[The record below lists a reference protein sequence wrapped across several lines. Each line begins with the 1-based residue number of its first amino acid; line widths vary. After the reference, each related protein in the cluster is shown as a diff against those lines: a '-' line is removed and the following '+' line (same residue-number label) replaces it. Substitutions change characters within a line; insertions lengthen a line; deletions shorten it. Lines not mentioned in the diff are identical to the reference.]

1 MDILKQSFAPISK
14 EAWEEINEEAKNT
27 LTASLSARK
36 FVDVEGPKGLDTAAV
51 SIGKLKL
58 PAKQSK
64 DNVQYG
70 IHQLLPLVET
80 RMPFSL
86 NIWELDNLAR
96 GSKDVD
102 LDNVHE
108 AAKKI
113 AKFEEDAVYNGFK
126 ASGIEGLLN
135 SSDYPSHKLNATA
148 DNILD
153 IISKAIINFKNKA
166 VEGPYTLV
174 VGEDLYKKINANGK
188 SYPLRKRINDL
199 IEGKIVFSENISGGI
214 LVSERGGDFTLTIGQ
229 DYSVGYESHD
239 KTNVYL
245 YLMASFTF
253 QIIDPAA
260 VAVIK

>member
-1 MDILKQSFAPISK
+1 MDILKQSFAPITK
-14 EAWEEINEEAKNT
+14 EAWEEIYDEAKNT
-27 LTASLSARK
+27 LSATLSARK

-51 SIGKLKL
+51 SIGKLQI

-102 LDNVHE
+102 LDNVHQ

-113 AKFEEDAVYNGFK
+113 AKFEENAIYKGFK

-135 SSDYPSHKLNATA
+135 SSEYSNYKLNTAA
-148 DNILD
+148 DNLLEV
-153 IISKAIINFKNKA
+153 ISKAIINFNNKA

-174 VGEDLYKKINANGK
+174 VGEDIYKKINANGK
-188 SYPLRKRINDL
+188 SYPLRKRLNDL
-199 IEGKIVFSENISGGI
+199 IEGKIIFSENISGAL
-214 LVSERGGDFTLTIGQ
+214 LVSERGGDFILTLGQ
-229 DYSVGYESHD
+229 DYSIGYESHD

-260 VAVIK
+260 IAVIK